1 MKLVYSKGDEFC
13 NSIFSGNIETAIKAG
28 YKEVSDEMYEKL
40 LNREAHWVN
49 EELVPREKPQSEID
63 EEKEAKRI
71 ATIDAEIAE
80 LMALLFESDYKAIK
94 FAEGWITPA
103 EYEEIKAQRQAWR
116 DRINELEAE
125 KGSNS
130 K

>member
-13 NSIFSGNIETAIKAG
+13 SSTFIGDKEIALKNGYKAIK
-28 YKEVSDEMYEKL
+28 DEMYEKL

-71 ATIDAEIAE
+71 AAIDAEIAE
-80 LMALLFESDYKAIK
+80 LMALLSESDYKAIK

-103 EYEEIKAQRQAWR
+103 EYEETKAQRQAWR
-116 DRINELEAE
+116 NRINELEAE
-125 KGSNS
+125 KVALD
-130 K
+130 